1 MRSPQPN
8 KKKTR
13 PDNMTKQLIGL
24 SIVFVLLSRP
34 GLHADDSVGPY
45 IGTLKTT
52 EAYLLYRPGNE
63 PAKLR
68 LTVNDEQGTKV
79 AAVDSRSEAEHDFV
93 AKFHIVGLAPG
104 TTYRYQI
111 ERMEEG
117 NATLVAGGAADI
129 HFTTVPA
136 QRSGQVLNVAFL
148 SCVNDTTDP
157 VWMEMAKH
165 NLDLLCFGGD
175 TPYAD
180 TGDLSELR
188 NKHRHLLQRPALAAL
203 CKSVPLL
210 GTWDDHDF
218 GMNNS
223 NGKSAAGLKE
233 NTRRAFVEYR
243 VQDQYGSGDEGIYQ
257 KADRGVMEVFLLD
270 ARWYSQTGPS
280 PVSPNQSTCF
290 GDDQWQWLL
299 ESLRNSEAPFK
310 VLLQGQIWQDKK
322 NRETDDMHTYYAERD
337 ALLDFIK
344 KERIAGVVLV
354 GGDIHVSRYLM
365 HPQRVG
371 YDLHDF
377 VISPGHTSVIPTL
390 NVYHQDLDWSR
401 VEPNQFLTMT
411 ADTTK
416 TVPVLTIKFL
426 DKDGQENLVKT
437 LTYDQLTP
445 RPDTGIA
452 KELRA
457 YWSFDGDTQ
466 NRSKL
471 GKRLDGKLTGGAAV
485 SSKHGVRGGALQLSR
500 LGDQYLTV
508 PRSMLDDNA
517 SVYTASSWIK
527 PALLPTHASKDRSF
541 IMESN
546 VTNHCEL
553 PTASA
558 SGYAISVGLRACGD
572 ADKINLQLY
581 TETLVPQPVGSER
594 SPSTK
599 PQGGFDCLLDRSLF
613 SDWVHVAVTF
623 DSVRLQLFV
632 NGKRVKTHTLPIS
645 GPIAETG
652 GLVIGGHRAGKGR
665 NFDGMIDEV
674 AIWNR
679 VLAESEINAIYND
692 GTALAPMQP
701 SR

>member
-1 MRSPQPN
+1 MMKR
-8 KKKTR
+8 
-13 PDNMTKQLIGL
+13 LIGL
-24 SIVFVLLSRP
+24 SIVLLLLSRS
-34 GLHADDSVGPY
+34 GLQADDSVGPY

-52 EAYLLYRPGNE
+52 EAYFLYRPGNE
-63 PAKLR
+63 AAKLR

-79 AAVDSRSEAEHDFV
+79 TTVDGRSEAKHDFV
-93 AKFHIVGLAPG
+93 AKFHVVGLAPG

-111 ERMEEG
+111 EKIDDG
-117 NATLVAGGAADI
+117 NATVIAGGSPDF

-157 VWMEMAKH
+157 VWTEMANH
-165 NLDLLCFGGD
+165 NLDMLCFGGD

-180 TGDLSELR
+180 TGDLSDLR

-203 CKSVPLL
+203 CKNVSLV

-218 GMNNS
+218 GKNNA

-243 VQDQYGSGDEGIYQ
+243 VQDQYGSGDEGVYQ
-257 KADRGVMEVFLLD
+257 KTDRGAMEVFLLD

-280 PVSPNQSTCF
+280 PVSPDQSTCF
-290 GDDQWQWLL
+290 GKDQWQWLL
-299 ESLRNSEAPFK
+299 ESIRKSEAPFK

-322 NRETDDMHTYYAERD
+322 NSETDDMHTYYAERD

-344 KERIAGVVLV
+344 KERIPGVVLV
-354 GGDIHVSRYLM
+354 GGDIHVSRHLM

-377 VISPGHTSVIPTL
+377 IISPGHTSIIPSL
-390 NVYHQDLDWSR
+390 NVYHQDLEWSR
-401 VEPNQFLTMT
+401 VKPNQFLTMT

-416 TVPVLTIKFL
+416 TVPELTVKFL

-437 LTYDQLTP
+437 ITYDQITP
-445 RPDTGIA
+445 HPETGIA
-452 KELRA
+452 KDLRA
-457 YWSFDGDTQ
+457 YWSFDGDVK

-471 GKRLDGKLTGGAAV
+471 GSRLDGKLAGGAAV
-485 SSKHGVRGGALQLSR
+485 SNGDGARGGALHLSR
-500 LGDQYLTV
+500 SGGQYLSV

-527 PALLPTHASKDRSF
+527 PASLPDHGSKDRSF

-553 PTASA
+553 PNASGT
-558 SGYAISVGLRACGD
+558 GYAISLGLRACDD

-581 TETLVPQPVGSER
+581 TETLVPQPVGSQR

-599 PQGGFDCLLDRSLF
+599 AQGGFDCLLDRSLF
-613 SDWVHVAVTF
+613 SDWTHVAVTF
-623 DSVRLQLFV
+623 DSARLQVFV
-632 NGKRVKTHTLPIS
+632 NGELVKTHALPIA
-645 GPIAETG
+645 GPIAEMG
-652 GLVIGGHRAGKGR
+652 GLVIGGHRAGEGR

-679 VLAESEINAIYND
+679 VLSKSDIDAIYNK
-692 GTALAPMQP
+692 GTAPTL
-701 SR
+701 RDN

>member
-1 MRSPQPN
+1 MS
-8 KKKTR
+8 
-13 PDNMTKQLIGL
+13 KQLIGR
-24 SIVFVLLSRP
+24 SFVFLLLFGP
-34 GLHADDSVGPY
+34 GLHGDDSVGPY
-45 IGTLKTT
+45 VGTLKTT
-52 EAYLLYRPGNE
+52 EAHLLFRPGNAA
-63 PAKLR
+63 AKLR
-68 LTVNDEQGTKV
+68 LIVNNEQGTRV
-79 AAVDSRSEAEHDFV
+79 AAVDSRSESEHDFV
-93 AKFHIVGLAPG
+93 AKFRVVGLAPG

-111 ERMEEG
+111 EKIEQG
-117 NATLVAGGAADI
+117 KATLVAGGAADL
-129 HFTTVPA
+129 HFTTVPD
-136 QRSGQVLNVAFL
+136 QRSGQVLNVAFI

-157 VWMEMAKH
+157 VWQEMANH

-180 TGDLSELR
+180 TGNLSDLR

-203 CKSVPLL
+203 GKSVSVL

-218 GMNNS
+218 GKNNA

-257 KADRGVMEVFLLD
+257 KADRGAMEVFLLD

-280 PVSPNQSTCF
+280 PVSPIQSTCF
-290 GDDQWQWLL
+290 GNEQWQWLL
-299 ESLRNSEAPFK
+299 ESLRSSEAPFK

-322 NRETDDMHTYYAERD
+322 NRETDDLHTYYAERD

-344 KERIAGVVLV
+344 KERIPGVVLV
-354 GGDIHVSRYLM
+354 GGDIHVSRHLM

-377 VISPGHTSVIPTL
+377 IISPGHTSVIPSL
-390 NVYHQDLDWSR
+390 NVYHQDLEWSR

-416 TVPVLTIKFL
+416 SVPVLTVRFL
-426 DKDGQENLVKT
+426 DKDGHENLVNT
-437 LTYDQLTP
+437 ITYDQLTP
-445 RPDTGIA
+445 LPESGIA
-452 KELRA
+452 TDLRA
-457 YWSFDGDTQ
+457 YWSFDGDTK
-466 NRSKL
+466 NRSRL
-471 GKRLDGKLTGGAAV
+471 GSRLDGKLTNGAAV
-485 SSKHGVRGGALQLSR
+485 SNGHGAHGGALRLSR
-500 LGDQYLTV
+500 SGGQYLTV

-527 PALLPTHASKDRSF
+527 PAWLPAHGSTDRSF

-553 PTASA
+553 PQASG
-558 SGYAISVGLRACGD
+558 SGYAISIGLRACPD

-594 SPSTK
+594 SPSTTA
-599 PQGGFDCLLDRSLF
+599 QGGFDYLLDRSLL
-613 SDWVHVAVTF
+613 SDWTHVAVTF

-632 NGKRVKTHTLPIS
+632 NGKLARTHMQPIS
-645 GPIAETG
+645 GPVAETG
-652 GLVIGGHRAGKGR
+652 GLIIGGHRAGEGR

-679 VLAESEINAIYND
+679 VLSESEIDAMYNN
-692 GTALAPMQP
+692 GTPLALHDN
-701 SR
+701 